1 MTGNDRTTRS
11 TGPEDRPD
19 KPVAGSKGT
28 SDEERALMAHA
39 GDRRGFGGGGPA
51 VPTERSAAFGPTL
64 RRLGRLLAPEGVV
77 LAAVGLLTVVS
88 VVMTV
93 IGPRLLGE
101 ATDIIVQGH
110 LGDGIDFDDLRAT
123 LTLVG
128 GLYVGAWALGYAQ
141 AWLLAGVVQR
151 TMHALRAQ
159 VEDKIHRLP
168 LRHVDAQPRGDL
180 LSRVTNDI
188 DNLAQSLQQTMSQI
202 LTSLLTLLGVMVMM
216 FTISPL
222 LAVVALSTFPVSLVL
237 MRQIGGRARPRYLT
251 QWRHTGSL
259 NAQVEEVFTGH
270 NVIKAFGRQRQVTDR
285 FRATNDELHQA
296 SFSAQFLA
304 SLIQPVMLFAGNIQY
319 LLLAVVG
326 GFRISSGAASVG
338 EVQAIIQY
346 SRQFSQPLTHLASM
360 ATVFAS
366 GIASLERVLELLDG
380 PEVGAEPPPTAD
392 LQAPAGRI
400 EFDGVSFSYAPD
412 EPLISDLSF
421 VAEPGQTIA
430 IVGPTGAG
438 KTTLVNLLM
447 RFYEL
452 DGGRITLDGRDIAS
466 FPRDEL
472 RSEIGMVL
480 QDTWL
485 FGGTIWDNLAYGNP
499 EASESQVMAA
509 AQAAYVD
516 RFVHSLPDGY
526 QTVINDEG
534 DNISAGEKQLLTIAR
549 AFLSE
554 PSILILDEATSSV
567 DTRTEVLIQRA
578 LARLRAERTSFV
590 IAHRLSTIRGAD
602 IILVMEDGAIVEQ
615 GDHAGLLE
623 RGGAYARLHNAQFTG
638 AATSLG

>member
-1 MTGNDRTTRS
+1 MSDRS
-11 TGPEDRPD
+11 TDDNMQDNGARP
-19 KPVAGSKGT
+19 AKGT
-28 SDEERALMAHA
+28 SDEDRELMAHA
-39 GDRRGFGGGGPA
+39 GDRRGFGGGGVAMPS
-51 VPTERSAAFGPTL
+51 PRSAEFGTTL
-64 RRLGRLLAPEGVV
+64 RRLGRLLSAERFVLLVV
-77 LAAVGLLTVVS
+77 AVLTVAS
-88 VVMTV
+88 VILTV
-93 IGPRLLGE
+93 LGPRLLGE
-101 ATDIIVQGH
+101 ATDIIVSGVREP
-110 LGDGIDFDDLRAT
+110 GGIDTDALRRT

-128 GLYVGAWALGYAQ
+128 GLYLAAWALGYGQ

-151 TMHALRAQ
+151 TMHGLRAK

-168 LRHVDAQPRGDL
+168 LAHVDAQPRGDL

-202 LTSLLTLLGVMVMM
+202 LTSLLTLLGVTVMM

-222 LAVVALSTFPVSLVL
+222 LAVVALITFPVSILL
-237 MRQIGGRARPRYLT
+237 MKQIGGRARPRYLT

-270 NVIKAFGRQRQVTDR
+270 NVVKAFGRRRQAEER
-285 FRATNDELHQA
+285 FRTTNDELYEA

-326 GFRISSGAASVG
+326 GFRISSGSASVG

-346 SRQFSQPLTHLASM
+346 SRQFSQPLSHLASM

-366 GIASLERVLELLDG
+366 GLASLERVLELLDG
-380 PEVGAEPPPTAD
+380 PEVSREQEPTDDPPPVR
-392 LQAPAGRI
+392 GRI
-400 EFDGVSFSYAPD
+400 EFDRVSFSYDPS
-412 EPLISDLSF
+412 EPLIDELSF

-438 KTTLVNLLM
+438 KTTVVNLLM
-447 RFYEL
+447 RFYDL
-452 DGGRITLDGRDIAS
+452 DGGRIVLDGRDIAS
-466 FPRDEL
+466 FPRNEL

-499 EASESQVMAA
+499 EASDDAILAA
-509 AQAAYVD
+509 AGAAYVD

-526 QTVINDEG
+526 QTMINDEG

-549 AFLSE
+549 AFLAE

-567 DTRTEVLIQRA
+567 DTRTEVLIQQA
-578 LARLRAERTSFV
+578 LARLRSERTSFV

-602 IILVMEDGAIVEQ
+602 RILVMEDGAIVEQ

-623 RGGAYARLHNAQFTG
+623 QGGAYARLHDAQFAG
-638 AATSLG
+638 AISNVEE